1 MLFRPDRRSRLCDLQ
16 HQLRRSQA
24 VTPDLASRILSDACR
39 RIATPSRGSMAAR
52 IDRLIG
58 SEAWTEAALALVELE
73 LPQWKLRRLVY
84 EEGVWLC
91 SLSKQ
96 WNLPAWLDDSTEARH
111 ESLPLAILS
120 ALIEALQCGEP
131 ASARATSSVPRCR
144 LETISSGDSMC
155 CDNFA

>member
-1 MLFRPDRRSRLCDLQ
+1 M
-16 HQLRRSQA
+16 
-24 VTPDLASRILSDACR
+24 
-39 RIATPSRGSMAAR
+39 PSRATMAAK
-52 IDRLIG
+52 IDRLIE

-91 SLSKQ
+91 SLSKE
-96 WNLPAWLDDSTEARH
+96 WNLPPWLDDCAEARH

-131 ASARATSSVPRCR
+131 APAPATSAVPRCR
-144 LETISSGDSMC
+144 IEAVSSGENVC